1 MIMSRLKAI
10 LLLLILLVSP
20 LAYPKDRGFKTLQG
34 EKAIVYIYRTRNIF
48 GSALEPSVFCDD
60 NELARIDSGRYIKLA
75 LPPGR
80 HRIHMTDK
88 KYGYDVDMKAGE
100 EYYFRLHLPFRA
112 IGLDKGH
119 GRLEVVDTRK
129 GAKEIKRVKPVDYD
143 KVKDAQK
150 MVVVP

>member
-1 MIMSRLKAI
+1 MSRLKAI
-10 LLLLILLVSP
+10 LLLFILLVSP
-20 LAYPKDRGFKTLQG
+20 LAYPKNRGFAKPQE

-60 NELARIDSGRYIKLA
+60 NELARIGSGRYIKLA
-75 LPPGR
+75 LSPGM

-88 KYGYDVDMKAGE
+88 KYSYDVDMKAGE
-100 EYYFRLHLPFRA
+100 EYYFRLHLPFSAMR
-112 IGLDKGH
+112 LDKGH
-119 GRLEVVDTRK
+119 GRLEVVDKRK
-129 GAKEIKRVKPVDYD
+129 GAKEIKNVKPVDKD